1 MVPFLFSKREKNIST
16 IFLNFSAKTKPKETQ
31 FAIEAKLNKKGKTL
45 FGARPNETIAIFI
58 DDVNM
63 PEIEKEGAQPTIE
76 LLRHFIDY
84 QGFYDRQKL
93 FWKQVVDTT
102 MIGCGATPSGG
113 RNKLNPR
120 YVRHH
125 MVLCLPEPS
134 DNNLKKIFGSILKG
148 FLNAWSFSESVK
160 KISDGI
166 VLSTLEFYKQIRK
179 ELLPIPSKFHY
190 LFNLRDISK
199 VFQGILQC
207 SVDYA
212 NSSEKMLALWAHEL

>member
-1 MVPFLFSKREKNIST
+1 LFDFFVNPDSYLNFLSWEARLQEFEFPKGAEYHDIMVPTIDTLKYTEILELLLEAKKPILVTGDSGVGKTSLIVPFLFSKRESNVIT
-16 IFLNFSAKTKPKETQ
+16 IFLNFSAKTKSKETQ
-31 FAIEAKLNKKGKTL
+31 MAIESKLNKKGKTL

-63 PEIEKEGAQPTIE
+63 PELEKEGAQPTIE
-76 LLRHFIDY
+76 LLRHFIDF

-125 MVLCLPEPS
+125 MVLCLP
-134 DNNLKKIFGSILKG
+134 
-148 FLNAWSFSESVK
+148 
-160 KISDGI
+160 
-166 VLSTLEFYKQIRK
+166 
-179 ELLPIPSKFHY
+179 
-190 LFNLRDISK
+190 
-199 VFQGILQC
+199 
-207 SVDYA
+207 
-212 NSSEKMLALWAHEL
+212 